1 MTSKTMLTM
10 RQAAEIYGLSYYAVR
25 MLALSGEI
33 PAIRVG
39 KGKILVN
46 ADGLA
51 EYLSTARLTDIK
63 DDEPQMVHGIR
74 MIGR

>member
-1 MTSKTMLTM
+1 MNKVMLTLK
-10 RQAAEIYGLSYYAVR
+10 QASVIYGLSYYAVR

-46 ADGLA
+46 TDGLA
-51 EYLSTARLTDIK
+51 EYLNTARLTDNK
-63 DDEPQMVHGIR
+63 GEQPDTVRGIR
-74 MIGR
+74 VIGR

>member
-1 MTSKTMLTM
+1 MNKVMLTLK
-10 RQAAEIYGLSYYAVR
+10 QASAIYGLSYYAVR

-51 EYLSTARLTDIK
+51 EYLNTARLTDNK
-63 DDEPQMVHGIR
+63 GKQPDTVRGIR
-74 MIGR
+74 VIGR